1 VSLRTIARR
10 YASALA
16 DVALALGEERE
27 IQEELNS
34 WESMIAS
41 SNELRQVV
49 DSPTITLD
57 EKRRILN
64 RLIERVKPRPTTAN
78 FIQVLLQNHRLGQ
91 LAAINQRFAQV
102 LDERSGIVAATVT
115 TARPVDGISQDTL
128 REKLAALT
136 GKKVRLSFETD
147 EELIGGLVTRIG
159 STIYDGSVRNQL
171 QQAKERLIGN

>member
-1 VSLRTIARR
+1 VAIA
-10 YASALA
+10 
-16 DVALALGEERE
+16 VGEERE
-27 IQEELNS
+27 IQEELNI

-64 RLIERVKPRPTTAN
+64 KLIERVRPHPITAN
-78 FIQVLLQNHRLGQ
+78 FLQVLLQNHRLGQ
-91 LAAINQRFAQV
+91 LPAINQRFSQF
-102 LDERSGIVAATVT
+102 LDDRSGEVAATVT
-115 TARPVDGISQDTL
+115 TARPMDEISEETL

-159 STIYDGSVRNQL
+159 STIYDSSVRNQL
-171 QQAKERLIGN
+171 QQAKERLIGD

>member
-1 VSLRTIARR
+1 MSLRTIARR

-16 DVALALGEERE
+16 DVAIALGEERG
-27 IQEELNS
+27 IQEELNT

-41 SNELRQVV
+41 SNELRQVI

-57 EKRRILN
+57 EKRRILTK
-64 RLIERVKPRPTTAN
+64 LIERVRPRPTTAN

-102 LDERSGIVAATVT
+102 LDERSGVVAATVT
-115 TARPVDGISQDTL
+115 TARPMDGISQDTL
-128 REKLAALT
+128 QANLAALT

-147 EELIGGLVTRIG
+147 EDLIGGLVTRIG

-171 QQAKERLIGN
+171 QQARERLMGN

>member
-1 VSLRTIARR
+1 
-10 YASALA
+10 
-16 DVALALGEERE
+16 VAIALGEERE
-27 IQEELNS
+27 IQEELNI

-64 RLIERVKPRPTTAN
+64 RLIERVKPRATTAN

-102 LDERSGIVAATVT
+102 LDDRSGIVAATVT

-128 REKLAALT
+128 RENLAALT
-136 GKKVRLSFETD
+136 GMKVRLSFETD

>member
-1 VSLRTIARR
+1 MSLRTIARR

-16 DVALALGEERE
+16 DVAIALGEERE
-27 IQEELNS
+27 IQEELNT

-49 DSPTITLD
+49 DSPTITVD
-57 EKRRILN
+57 EKRRIFN
-64 RLIERVKPRPTTAN
+64 KLIERVKPRPTTAN

-91 LAAINQRFAQV
+91 LAAINKRFAQV
-102 LDERSGIVAATVT
+102 LDERSGVVAATVT
-115 TARPVDGISQDTL
+115 TARPMDGISQDTL
-128 REKLAALT
+128 RENLAALT

-147 EELIGGLVTRIG
+147 GELIGGLVTRIG

>member
-1 VSLRTIARR
+1 MSLRTIARR

-16 DVALALGEERE
+16 DVAIALGEERN
-27 IQEELNS
+27 IQEELNA
-34 WESMIAS
+34 WESMISS

-64 RLIERVKPRPTTAN
+64 RLIERTKPRPTTAN

-91 LAAINQRFAQV
+91 LTAINQRFAQV
-102 LDERSGIVAATVT
+102 LDERSGVVAATVT
-115 TARPVDGISQDTL
+115 TARPMDGDSQNTL
-128 REKLAALT
+128 RENLAALT

>member
-1 VSLRTIARR
+1 MSLRTIARR

-16 DVALALGEERE
+16 DVAIALGEEGE
-27 IQEELNS
+27 IQKELNT
-34 WESMIAS
+34 WESMIAN

-49 DSPTITLD
+49 DSPTIALD

-64 RLIERVKPRPTTAN
+64 ILIERVKPRPVTAN
-78 FIQVLLQNHRLGQ
+78 FLQVLLQNHRLGQ

-102 LDERSGIVAATVT
+102 LDERSGVVAATVT
-115 TARPVDGISQDTL
+115 TARPMDGISQDTL
-128 REKLAALT
+128 RDKLAALT
-136 GKKVRLSFETD
+136 GKTVRLSFETD

>member
-16 DVALALGEERE
+16 DVAIALGDERE

-64 RLIERVKPRPTTAN
+64 RLIERVKPRPSTAN

-91 LAAINQRFAQV
+91 LAAINRRFAQV

-128 REKLAALT
+128 RENLAALT
-136 GKKVRLSFETD
+136 GKKVRLSFATD

-171 QQAKERLIGN
+171 QQAKERLMGN

>member
-1 VSLRTIARR
+1 MSLRTIARR

-16 DVALALGEERE
+16 DVAIALGEERE
-27 IQEELNS
+27 IQEELKT
-34 WESMIAS
+34 WESMIAG

-49 DSPTITLD
+49 DSPTVTLD

-64 RLIERVKPRPTTAN
+64 RLIERVRPRPVTVN

-102 LDERSGIVAATVT
+102 LDERSGIVAASVT
-115 TARPVDGISQDTL
+115 TARPMDGISQDTL
-128 REKLAALT
+128 RANLAALT

-171 QQAKERLIGN
+171 QQAKERLMGN

>member
-16 DVALALGEERE
+16 DVAIELGEERE
-27 IQEELNS
+27 IQEELNT

-57 EKRRILN
+57 EKRRIFN
-64 RLIERVKPRPTTAN
+64 KLIERVRPRPITAN
-78 FIQVLLQNHRLGQ
+78 FIQVLLQNHRLAQ
-91 LAAINQRFAQV
+91 LAAINEPFAQV
-102 LDERSGIVAATVT
+102 LDERSGVVAATVT
-115 TARPVDGISQDTL
+115 TARPMDGISQDTL
-128 REKLAALT
+128 RENLAALT

-147 EELIGGLVTRIG
+147 EELIGGLMARIG

>member
-1 VSLRTIARR
+1 MSLRAIARR

-16 DVALALGEERE
+16 DVAIAIGDERE

-91 LAAINQRFAQV
+91 LAAINRRFAQV

-128 REKLAALT
+128 RENLAALT

-171 QQAKERLIGN
+171 QQAKERLMGN

>member
-1 VSLRTIARR
+1 MSLRTIARR

-16 DVALALGEERE
+16 DVAIALGDERE
-27 IQEELNS
+27 IQEELNT
-34 WESMIAS
+34 WESMIES

-49 DSPTITLD
+49 DSPTVTLD

-64 RLIERVKPRPTTAN
+64 RLIEQTKPRPITAN

-102 LDERSGIVAATVT
+102 LDERSGVVAATVT
-115 TARPVDGISQDTL
+115 TARPMDEISQDTL
-128 REKLAALT
+128 RKNLAALT

>member
-1 VSLRTIARR
+1 MSLRTIARR

-16 DVALALGEERE
+16 DVAIALGDERE

-64 RLIERVKPRPTTAN
+64 RLIERVKPRPSTAN

-91 LAAINQRFAQV
+91 LAAINRRFAQV

-128 REKLAALT
+128 RENLAALT
-136 GKKVRLSFETD
+136 GKKVRLSFATD

-171 QQAKERLIGN
+171 QQAKERLMGN